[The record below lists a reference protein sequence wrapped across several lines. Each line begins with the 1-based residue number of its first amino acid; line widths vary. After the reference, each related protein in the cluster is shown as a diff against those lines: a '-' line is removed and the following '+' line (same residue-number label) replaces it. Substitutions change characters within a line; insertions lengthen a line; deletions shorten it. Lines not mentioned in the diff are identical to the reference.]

1 MFEPEILLR
10 SSDPS
15 LKGVFILLKSAFLQ
29 EGVNT
34 RKSSALGRCDNL
46 TYTGILVSEGTEYAN
61 HAHSWYYKTIVSEVQ
76 LEVLKVAKFAFPIVL
91 HPKFLIGY
99 LEMNEWHDS
108 EADPTPSTMWGAKS
122 IFQLFKTMREWSFM
136 AEEPFNSDHPMA
148 TYSKLVFETFDIPQS
163 ILEEIDSLPDMHLA
177 KFLKGEENYK
187 SVPHPYP
194 EASQEF
200 KDWITQLTID
210 YPEKSFEQI
219 MDEL

>member
-1 MFEPEILLR
+1 MLEQEILLR

-34 RKSSALGRCDNL
+34 GKSSALGRCDNL

-61 HAHSWYYKTIVSEVQ
+61 HAHSWYYKTIVSDVQ
-76 LEVLKVAKFAFPIVL
+76 LEVIKVAKFAFPIVL

-99 LEMNEWHDS
+99 LEMNVWHDS

-122 IFQLFKTMREWSFM
+122 IFQLFKNMREWSFM
-136 AEEPFNSDHPMA
+136 ADGPFNSDHPMA
-148 TYSKLVFETFDIPQS
+148 TYSKLLFETLEVPSS

-187 SVPHPYP
+187 SIPHPYP
-194 EASQEF
+194 EVSQEF

-210 YPEKSFEQI
+210 YPEKSFEDI
-219 MDEL
+219 IGEL